1 MDESDQEDEI
11 ADDHCQDFGAGEGQ
25 NNPFL
30 TLVAHF
36 EVWNAQEQGVEA
48 FFPCLV
54 DSQVHLEVC

>member
-30 TLVAHF
+30 TLGAHL
-36 EVWNAQEQGVEA
+36 EVWNAQE
-48 FFPCLV
+48 
-54 DSQVHLEVC
+54 